1 MELKD
6 RKRSFDISKLSAE
19 DADNISKQIGDRVR
33 QICDEAVEKANKI
46 LNVYG
51 MNAKMQ
57 ILIEHELMKGSPKPK
72 AKRGR
77 RRKDAN
83 L

>member
-1 MELKD
+1 VELKD
-6 RKRSFDISKLSAE
+6 RKRSFDINKLSLSE
-19 DADNISKQIGDRVR
+19 VDNLSQQIGDRIK

-51 MNAKMQ
+51 MTAKMQ
-57 ILIEHELMKGSPKPK
+57 ISMEQTEKSAQKPKP
-72 AKRGR
+72 KRGR

>member
-6 RKRSFDISKLSAE
+6 RKRSFDINRLSAE
-19 DADNISKQIGDRVR
+19 EVDNLSKQIGDKVK

-51 MNAKMQ
+51 MSAKMQ
-57 ILIEHELMKGSPKPK
+57 ILMEHEAMKGAQKPK